1 MQGCPTLLAGEV
13 TCLCAGAE
21 KGHRPHSLPY
31 EKTTAHIH
39 KWCCA
44 CQRWDTCW
52 GIAPHAYWGW
62 PSAELLCE
70 HPLQSGCWMISPGVS
85 SRTLCLNLP
94 HRLKRSS
101 EVVQIY
107 FPSIQ
112 QQISTDE
119 NLAEIYPNFLSPV
132 FIAPHLTTSQVSLH
146 ASWHVEFTTR
156 TPRAE

>member
-1 MQGCPTLLAGEV
+1 
-13 TCLCAGAE
+13 
-21 KGHRPHSLPY
+21 
-31 EKTTAHIH
+31 
-39 KWCCA
+39 
-44 CQRWDTCW
+44 
-52 GIAPHAYWGW
+52 
-62 PSAELLCE
+62 
-70 HPLQSGCWMISPGVS
+70 MISPGVS

-146 ASWHVEFTTR
+146 AS
-156 TPRAE
+156 